1 MGFKRITAAPHH
13 YDDPLL
19 GNACLS
25 FTFGAT
31 DANVDVYYVCALLN
45 CRRWEISR
53 KIRWEYIYKKQERE
67 ERDSQNAFSKLPW
80 YNSLN
85 THLPTY
91 FHSPAFPKTN
101 SCSAVKLRPTHQQL
115 VDNNTAKT
123 FSITF
128 RRSTGTT
135 CHLVLP
141 LPIPFADFI
150 TRIALLDHP
159 SSCRASVNRRI
170 RTVSLLPPSFAHPE
184 KLLFLFDYFHYLSSG
199 GYSQGWL
206 LGEVM

>member
-1 MGFKRITAAPHH
+1 MFVFYIRSNRCECGCLLRLCTFELQEMRDIKEDPMGVYLQEAGKGRKRLTKCILKTSKIQFIKYPPPH
-13 YDDPLL
+13 LL
-19 GNACLS
+19 PFPRLS
-25 FTFGAT
+25 E
-31 DANVDVYYVCALLN
+31 N
-45 CRRWEISR
+45 
-53 KIRWEYIYKKQERE
+53 
-67 ERDSQNAFSKLPW
+67 
-80 YNSLN
+80 
-85 THLPTY
+85 H
-91 FHSPAFPKTN
+91 

-159 SSCRASVNRRI
+159 SSCRASVN
-170 RTVSLLPPSFAHPE
+170 
-184 KLLFLFDYFHYLSSG
+184 
-199 GYSQGWL
+199 
-206 LGEVM
+206 